1 MGNNLVI
8 VESPAKAKTI
18 EKFLGDGYLVKSCF
32 GHIRD
37 LNKKGISIDI
47 ENGYAPIYEISED
60 KKKVVQELRSL
71 AKKADTIWLA
81 SDEDREGEAISWHL
95 SEVLELDEK
104 KTKRIVFH
112 EITKSAIQKAIQSPR
127 DINKNLVDAQQ
138 ARRILD
144 RLVGYEL
151 SPVLWKKVKP
161 QLSAGR
167 VQSVAVRLLVERER
181 EIQEFNPTSSFKIVG
196 NFIHTN
202 GHLSAEMDRKLES
215 ELEATELLEQIKSS
229 SFTISDLQ
237 IKPSTKKPSAPFTTS
252 TLQQE
257 ASRKLGY
264 SVTRTMLLAQKL
276 YEAGHITY
284 MRTDSVNL
292 SDFALE
298 TAEKVINKNYGEDYH
313 QKRKYNNKTTNAQ
326 EAHEAIR
333 PTDFNKN
340 TVPTDYAE
348 NKLYELIWK
357 RAIASQMS
365 DAKLE
370 KTTISIQNNKNKD
383 IFKARGE
390 VITFDGF
397 LKVYLQSSDEENE
410 DSIHGLLPKVSVD
423 DEINYQKITATQ
435 RFSRPPSRYTEA
447 SLVKKLEELGIGRPS
462 TYAPTI
468 TTIQKRGYVEK
479 EQKEGLERKYA
490 QIVLSEDKTVGSKI
504 LSEIK
509 GAEKNKLSPTDI
521 GKVVTDFLSD
531 NFKNIMDYGFTA
543 SVEKN
548 FDQIAQG
555 YKKWSDMIDEFY
567 NPFHQSVDSTLN
579 HSARATGERIL
590 GIDPKSGKQVMARI
604 SRFGPVVQMGKT
616 EDEEKPKFANL
627 RKGQT
632 IETISLED
640 ALDLFKLPR
649 QIGEFED
656 KEMKVSIGRF
666 GPYILHDGK
675 FYSLPTAYDPYT
687 IEAKNAIE
695 VIKEKRQKDAEK
707 IIKSFSEDSEL
718 LVQNGRWG
726 AYISLGKKNYK
737 IPKDKDPQL
746 LDYET
751 CMALIEEQK
760 NAPKKGRRKT
770 TK

>member
-479 EQKEGLERKYA
+479 EQKEGLERKYT

-504 LSEIK
+504 LSEIT

-760 NAPKKGRRKT
+760 SAPKKGRRKT

>member
-18 EKFLGDGYLVKSCF
+18 EKFLGDGFLVKSCF

-215 ELEATELLEQIKSS
+215 ELEATELLDQIKSS
-229 SFTISDLQ
+229 SFTIADLQ

-504 LSEIK
+504 LSEIT

-590 GIDPKSGKQVMARI
+590 GIDAQSGKQVMARI

-707 IIKSFSEDSEL
+707 IIKSFSEDPEL

-746 LDYET
+746 IDYET
-751 CMALIEEQK
+751 CITLIEEQK
-760 NAPKKGRRKT
+760 KAPKKGRRKT

>member
-479 EQKEGLERKYA
+479 EQKEGLERKYT

-504 LSEIK
+504 LSEIT

>member
-1 MGNNLVI
+1 
-8 VESPAKAKTI
+8 
-18 EKFLGDGYLVKSCF
+18 
-32 GHIRD
+32 
-37 LNKKGISIDI
+37 
-47 ENGYAPIYEISED
+47 
-60 KKKVVQELRSL
+60 
-71 AKKADTIWLA
+71 
-81 SDEDREGEAISWHL
+81 
-95 SEVLELDEK
+95 
-104 KTKRIVFH
+104 
-112 EITKSAIQKAIQSPR
+112 
-127 DINKNLVDAQQ
+127 
-138 ARRILD
+138 
-144 RLVGYEL
+144 
-151 SPVLWKKVKP
+151 
-161 QLSAGR
+161 
-167 VQSVAVRLLVERER
+167 
-181 EIQEFNPTSSFKIVG
+181 
-196 NFIHTN
+196 
-202 GHLSAEMDRKLES
+202 
-215 ELEATELLEQIKSS
+215 
-229 SFTISDLQ
+229 
-237 IKPSTKKPSAPFTTS
+237 
-252 TLQQE
+252 
-257 ASRKLGY
+257 
-264 SVTRTMLLAQKL
+264 
-276 YEAGHITY
+276 
-284 MRTDSVNL
+284 
-292 SDFALE
+292 
-298 TAEKVINKNYGEDYH
+298 
-313 QKRKYNNKTTNAQ
+313 
-326 EAHEAIR
+326 
-333 PTDFNKN
+333 
-340 TVPTDYAE
+340 
-348 NKLYELIWK
+348 
-357 RAIASQMS
+357 
-365 DAKLE
+365 
-370 KTTISIQNNKNKD
+370 
-383 IFKARGE
+383 
-390 VITFDGF
+390 FDGF

-479 EQKEGLERKYA
+479 EQKEGLERKYT

-504 LSEIK
+504 LSEIT